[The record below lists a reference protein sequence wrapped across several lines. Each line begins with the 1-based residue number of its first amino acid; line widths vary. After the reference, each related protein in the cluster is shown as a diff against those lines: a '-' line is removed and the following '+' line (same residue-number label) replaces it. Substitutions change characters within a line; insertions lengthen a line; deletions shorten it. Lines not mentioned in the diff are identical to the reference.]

1 MHIPTKNIYIVYL
14 LVILGSCSP
23 KKGTNPVLQQAGSLL
38 EVHLD
43 SALTLLKSLPSPQ
56 QLSEADYAHYALL
69 MTAATDKQGQSLI
82 PCDSLINF
90 ALDYYDED
98 EKGKAIALLYRGRL
112 LAEIGEIGEAIK
124 CSIQVLEILDHYP
137 KEIKSK
143 RLIYNALGNWY
154 IDNKLYDKAL
164 EVLYKD
170 LDYADTEL
178 SKSIAL
184 NNLSDAY
191 YGLYQEDSTL
201 FFQKEALK
209 HAFLSKDSSLI
220 LDCLN
225 NLSLLFNTYEEYD
238 SAKIYADELLL
249 YLPNPDKGCE
259 GYYYNRGDLFLTQGK
274 LDSAKYYLEKSLVN
288 SDLFQRSAPCRSLAY
303 LEEELG
309 NFENAYRYMEEYVN
323 IADSLYD
330 EKKMM
335 EIGRLVYK
343 HNAEM
348 QIKNEQMKTRRNL
361 QISIMIGITI
371 CFIVILI
378 YQNLLNRRKRL
389 QLHYEQSLKDMQY
402 KQSVFKKEIEDHK
415 SIIAF
420 LQQQQKDTLKEIK
433 QREQTINQL
442 KEEKLK
448 LLNWLFEQSE
458 IYQRVYFLS
467 QQNEIEAKQR
477 KVMTTDELEKL
488 QQTIFEIYKEYVS
501 FLKKEHPRFTEKDIL
516 LLCLQKTKLTS
527 RTIALCFGSVSTQA
541 INQRKSRLKQKL

>member
-1 MHIPTKNIYIVYL
+1 MHIPVKNIYIVYL

-23 KKGTNPVLQQAGSLL
+23 KQGTNPVLLQVDSLL
-38 EVHLD
+38 EEHLD
-43 SALTLLKSLPSPQ
+43 SALTLLKSFPDPL

-69 MTAATDKQGQSLI
+69 MTVATDKQEQSLI

-112 LAEIGEIGEAIK
+112 LAEIGETGEAIK
-124 CSIQVLEILDHYP
+124 CSIQALEILEHYP

-178 SKSIAL
+178 SKAIAL
-184 NNLSDAY
+184 NSLSNAY
-191 YGLYQEDSTL
+191 YGLNQEDSTL
-201 FFQKEALK
+201 FFLKESTK
-209 HAFLSKDSSLI
+209 HALLSKNAQWI
-220 LDCLN
+220 LLCFDDLT
-225 NLSLLFNTYEEYD
+225 SFFNACEKYD
-238 SAKIYADELLL
+238 SAMIYAHKALL
-249 YLPNPDKGCE
+249 YFPHPEKGYE
-259 GYYYNRGDLFLTQGK
+259 RYYYNIGDLFLTQGK

-303 LEEELG
+303 VEEELG
-309 NFENAYRYMEEYVN
+309 NFENAYHYMEEYVN
-323 IADSLYD
+323 TTDSLYD

-343 HNAEM
+343 HNTEL

-361 QISIMIGITI
+361 QISITIGMTI

-402 KQSVFKKEIEDHK
+402 KQSAFEKEIEDHK
-415 SIIAF
+415 SVIAL
-420 LQQQQKDTLKEIK
+420 LQQKQKDILEEIK
-433 QREQTINQL
+433 QREQTIDQL
-442 KEEKLK
+442 KEEKLQ

-467 QQNEIEAKQR
+467 QQTDIEAKQR
-477 KVMTTDELEKL
+477 KVMTIDEQEKL
-488 QQTIFEIYKEYVS
+488 QQTIFGIYEEYVS
-501 FLKKEHPRFTEKDIL
+501 FLKKEHPRFTERDIL

-527 RTIALCFGSVSTQA
+527 RTIALCFGSASTQA
-541 INQRKSRLKQKL
+541 INQRRSRLKDKL

>member
-124 CSIQVLEILDHYP
+124 CSIQALEILDHYP

-389 QLHYEQSLKDMQY
+389 QLHYEQSLKGMQY